1 MSRFVLGVVKA
12 ATVYVRQQLLGLH
25 TVSIVYQEPC
35 NNLRWLWLHVG
46 RGYAGGGGGGTKNNW
61 FLK

>member
-46 RGYAGGGGGGTKNNW
+46 RGYAGGGGGGR
-61 FLK
+61 